1 MITVSPGVRQF
12 QTIHHWQHPYGPAH
26 CLVRLHLP
34 DGGPAV
40 AVVSEIRS
48 NSDERRFGLHFPTLA
63 DALVAALPP
72 GIDVR
77 PEDIRWVTHLGE
89 FSSYDAIDAPEDF
102 LHVVLDWDGGRYRGD
117 MRGHHIMSERDIADL
132 RNDVSLAPVPDVL
145 RELGWT
151 Y

>member
-40 AVVSEIRS
+40 A
-48 NSDERRFGLHFPTLA
+48 
-63 DALVAALPP
+63 
-72 GIDVR
+72 
-77 PEDIRWVTHLGE
+77 HLGE

-102 LHVVLDWDGGRYRGD
+102 LHVVLDWDGGRYHGD
-117 MRGHHIMSERDIADL
+117 MHGHHIMSERDIADL